1 MSDLLSR
8 VTAILLSTFELDA
21 AALAGNPTLE
31 SLEFD
36 SLTLVELATA
46 LENEFGTPVDEEE
59 ITVEHT
65 LDDVLNLLAQKLSTA
80 AATTS

>member
-1 MSDLLSR
+1 MSDLLGR

-21 AALAGNPTLE
+21 AALADNPTLE

-59 ITVEHT
+59 ITLEHT
-65 LDDVLNLLAQKLSTA
+65 LDDVLTLLAQKLSTA